1 MIMLNC
7 EQVTVLCSEEL
18 DRRLPVT
25 DRIALRLHMMMCK
38 GCSNYRAQL
47 GVIRAAMRR
56 YAEGGASTIEEED
69 GKRP

>member
-1 MIMLNC
+1 MSMLNC

-25 DRIALRLHMMMCK
+25 ERVALRLHMLMCK

-56 YAEGGASTIEEED
+56 YAEGGALTVENED

>member
-1 MIMLNC
+1 MLNC

-25 DRIALRLHMMMCK
+25 ERVALRLHMLMCK

-47 GVIRAAMRR
+47 AVIRAAMGR
-56 YAEGGASTIEEED
+56 YAEGGASTVADEAS
-69 GKRP
+69 KRP